1 MLKDG
6 APLVK
11 RYRGFLLDLDG
22 TVYRGERLIPG
33 ADRVVARLR
42 AAGCR
47 VVFLSNKPI
56 DSRET
61 YAAKL
66 TDLGIPTEVE
76 DVINSSLVMARYLA
90 QRTPGAKVIA
100 IGEPPLLQE
109 LTRAGLRITED
120 ANGARWVVIAFDR
133 TFDYQKLNLALQASR
148 HGAQLVA
155 TNPDQTCPVEGGEIP
170 DCGAIIGAI
179 EGCTGQRVETV
190 VGKPS
195 PIMLS
200 AALDRVDL
208 AATAC
213 LLVGDRPE
221 TDVQM
226 GIAAGVDTALVLTGV
241 TQAGTEPTDDRLRP
255 TYVLDSIT
263 ELERFL

>member
-1 MLKDG
+1 M
-6 APLVK
+6 
-11 RYRGFLLDLDG
+11 
-22 TVYRGERLIPG
+22 
-33 ADRVVARLR
+33 VARVR

-66 TDLGIPTEVE
+66 TDLGIPTEAE

-90 QRTPGAKVIA
+90 QRTPGATVIA

-109 LTRAGLRITED
+109 LARSGLRIAD
-120 ANGARWVVIAFDR
+120 NPRGARWVVIAFDR
-133 TFDYQKLNLALQASR
+133 TFDYPKLNLALQASR
-148 HGAQLVA
+148 HGAELIA
-155 TNPDQTCPVEGGEIP
+155 TNPDPTCPVEGGEIP
-170 DCGAIIGAI
+170 DCAAMIGAI
-179 EGCTGQRVETV
+179 EGCTGQRVQTI

-200 AALDRVDL
+200 AALERVEL
-208 AATAC
+208 AATTC

-241 TQAGTEPTDDRLRP
+241 TQAGAEPTDDYLRP
-255 TYVLDSIT
+255 TYLLESIT
-263 ELERFL
+263 QLERFL